1 MTYPPLP
8 ENWQELMAGY
18 ALGNLSSEETESLQL
33 LLTENPELVS
43 EVDHFQE
50 VLALMPYA
58 LPEPEPSPRLRDTIL
73 SQAQADKNPV
83 GIFREEQSLPPSQKH
98 RGNRPWLAISGRA
111 VSWQTVGGAIA
122 ALFLMT
128 LAIDNYRLHQQMQQ
142 NQITVGQLQ
151 QTAKTNAAL
160 IAALQQ
166 PNAQLYALQG
176 TQKTSGSLVVDPAQN
191 QVTIVNDLPQLPQGQ
206 VYRLWAIA
214 ANATQ
219 PTYCGEFNAG
229 AIASWSAPEAVCS
242 KKVTQMLITAEL
254 ASDPPIP
261 KGALVMKSRG

>member
-1 MTYPPLP
+1 MTHSPLP
-8 ENWQELMAGY
+8 DNWQELMAGY
-18 ALGNLSSEETESLQL
+18 ALGDLSSEEAESLQR
-33 LLTENPELVS
+33 LLTENPELAS
-43 EVDHFQE
+43 EGNQLQE

-58 LPEPEPSPRLRDTIL
+58 LPEPSPSPRLRDTIL

-83 GIFREEQSLPPSQKH
+83 GIFREEQSLADSQKP
-98 RGNRPWLAISGRA
+98 RKNGLWKNL
-111 VSWQTVGGAIA
+111 GGAIA

-142 NQITVGQLQ
+142 NQMTIGQLQ

-160 IAALQQ
+160 TAALQQ

-176 TQKTSGSLVVDPAQN
+176 TQKTSGSLVVDPAHN
-191 QVTIVNDLPQLPQGQ
+191 QVTIVSDLPLLPQGQ

-214 ANATQ
+214 ANAKQ
-219 PTYCGEFNAG
+219 PTYCGEFKAG
-229 AIASWSAPEAVCS
+229 AIASWSAPEAVCG
-242 KKVTQMLITAEL
+242 KNVTQMLITAEL

-261 KGALVMKSRG
+261 KGELVMKSRG